1 MKFYISCKIEM
12 IPSSTVLYMRR
23 TGEYGRENKVL
34 MESFKNWVR
43 ENGLYGEDSVI
54 YAMAMDDPEKVE
66 SCKCRY
72 DVCIFKPENREI
84 ALKEVE
90 QRILEG
96 GKYMTFLI
104 PHPEEGIQNAW
115 KMCFEEIEHTGYSL
129 DGNRLVME
137 RYKKRLVERHYSE
150 LCVPLL

>member
-84 ALKEVE
+84 ELKEVE

-104 PHPEEGIQNAW
+104 PHTEEGIQNAW

-150 LCVPLL
+150 LCAPLL